1 MRGVR
6 NRVFTDIKGYNQYS
20 HKKPGFLGGSA
31 GWSETGFL
39 PILKAITSIL
49 TKNPVSWV
57 GVRKSYDF

>member
-1 MRGVR
+1 MTLWRLFMSDYLDYLSVTQ
-6 NRVFTDIKGYNQYS
+6 NVND
-20 HKKPGFLGGSA
+20 LGLTH